1 MMHRVLLT
9 CLLFSSAGALCE
21 ESIFNGGH
29 TKARLNTME
38 LPDDSLFRE
47 FLDNPVFDQGADLRL
62 KFKTQ
67 ASHWGADAHY
77 QLIGQFGDSLELGR
91 VTGIPGPASTAGA
104 VQNDDFR
111 LLDLTSTI
119 SDGDE
124 HVVIHRLDRL
134 SVSWRKERWAVR
146 IGRQAVGWGNGMV
159 YNPMDIFNPFDPA
172 AVDKEYKSGDDM
184 AYGQYLRDN
193 GDDLQAVWVVR
204 RDEAGELTSKVNSVA
219 AKYHGFVGEY
229 EYDALLAQH
238 YDDQLVG
245 FGGIAPLGGAVL
257 RGDITVTDTE
267 EDTVVSGVA
276 SLSYSWTAFGN
287 NMSGV
292 AEYYYSG
299 FGQADGEY
307 GVEYLEQN
315 PDLLARL
322 ARGEL
327 FTLGRHY
334 LAGGVLVEVSPL
346 FTLTP
351 NLFLNLEDGSFLAQ
365 LVAQYDLLQNWQ
377 LLLALNLPVGDS
389 GTEFGGID
397 SAVEGMQL
405 SQGASAFTQLAWYF

>member
-9 CLLFSSAGALCE
+9 CLLLSSACGVYA
-21 ESIFNGGH
+21 ESIFSGGH
-29 TKARLNTME
+29 TKARLNLAE

-62 KFKTQ
+62 KFRKQ
-67 ASHWGADAHY
+67 ASHWGADADY
-77 QLIGQFGDSLELGR
+77 QLIGQFGDSVELVG
-91 VTGIPGPASTAGA
+91 VTGIPGPASNAGA

-111 LLDLTSTI
+111 LMDLTATL
-119 SDGDE
+119 SDGYE

-134 SVSWRKERWAVR
+134 AVSWRKDRWAAKL
-146 IGRQAVGWGNGMV
+146 GRQAISWGNGML

-193 GDDLQAVWVVR
+193 GDDLQTVWVAR
-204 RDEAGELTSKVNSVA
+204 RDVDGDLTSKVNSLA

-229 EYDALLAQH
+229 EYDVLLAQH

-257 RGDITVTDTE
+257 RGDITVTDTD

-276 SLSYSWTAFGN
+276 SISYSWVGFGK

-299 FGQADGEY
+299 FGQPDDEY
-307 GVEYLEQN
+307 GVEYLEEN
-315 PDLLARL
+315 PDLLLRL

-346 FTLTP
+346 FTLSP

-365 LVAQYDLLQNWQ
+365 VVGQYDFRQNWQ
-377 LLLALNLPVGDS
+377 LLLAVNLPVGDS
-389 GTEFGGID
+389 GSEFGGID
-397 SAVEGMQL
+397 TAVEGIQL
-405 SQGASAFTQLAWYF
+405 SQGVSAFTQLAWYF